1 MSMQATF
8 APTSGLNTAFSR
20 DFKKESW
27 ALYGIGIAA
36 VVLRSIARIRR
47 MGVRG
52 LQSDDYLILFAAVWY
67 TVLCVALNEIIIAGG
82 SNLLTADD
90 IRKLTP
96 ETKARRSRGAKWVF
110 VGEHAMVMT
119 LWTLK
124 TCMIILYHR
133 IMEGLSQERLVKYL
147 TVWVALGFI
156 GTELSLFLIC
166 RPLHNYWTIP
176 PPPEVQCSSYQ
187 LYGILQ
193 GIFAISADVL
203 MLAIAIPLFL
213 SLRLPKKQKLI
224 LLFVFGMGIFVVIAA
239 VLTKLYCLV
248 PWLISYVYMN
258 WYLREA
264 TVGILVTCLPM
275 TWSLL
280 RDLFPMLTK
289 WASATSGLSGTTTS
303 SGTTRYGYGGSRS
316 YGRNSRSNN
325 SNKTASCRL
334 PSWCSSFHQHKDHMQ
349 LDDFNQWRS
358 GLQHLPTID
367 DGPKD
372 DAQPQVP
379 V

>member
-1 MSMQATF
+1 
-8 APTSGLNTAFSR
+8 
-20 DFKKESW
+20 
-27 ALYGIGIAA
+27 
-36 VVLRSIARIRR
+36 

-166 RPLHNYWTIP
+166 RPLHNYWAIP
-176 PPPEVQCSSYQ
+176 PPPEGEPTSY
-187 LYGILQ
+187 
-193 GIFAISADVL
+193 
-203 MLAIAIPLFL
+203 
-213 SLRLPKKQKLI
+213 
-224 LLFVFGMGIFVVIAA
+224 
-239 VLTKLYCLV
+239 
-248 PWLISYVYMN
+248 N
-258 WYLREA
+258 
-264 TVGILVTCLPM
+264 
-275 TWSLL
+275 
-280 RDLFPMLTK
+280 
-289 WASATSGLSGTTTS
+289 
-303 SGTTRYGYGGSRS
+303 
-316 YGRNSRSNN
+316 
-325 SNKTASCRL
+325 
-334 PSWCSSFHQHKDHMQ
+334 
-349 LDDFNQWRS
+349 
-358 GLQHLPTID
+358 
-367 DGPKD
+367 
-372 DAQPQVP
+372 
-379 V
+379 